1 MGYNI
6 GTMFWYKAIFMA
18 ELIVAETLLAYRF
31 RFRSLFWLR
40 LLGAVIVCFG
50 TAFALPVAEDNILW
64 GLIT

>member
-40 LLGAVIVCFG
+40 LLGAGAGIWFG
-50 TAFALPVAEDNILW
+50 QGNPAGV
-64 GLIT
+64 